1 MVAIDYF
8 FIDKKREIGHRD
20 QILACYYN
28 SHHCNR
34 HQATMKTVILAGGLG
49 SRLSEETRFR
59 PKPMVEIGGRPIL
72 WHILKYYSH
81 HGYNEFIICCGY
93 KAYIIKEYFF
103 HYMLHNS
110 DVTIDT
116 STNEVT
122 YANSTSEEWKITL
135 VETGL
140 YTQTAGRLKQVR
152 KYLDDEPF
160 FFTYGD
166 GLATVDLNSL
176 KKAHHANKSLA
187 TLTVVQTP
195 GRYGSVKSKDGL
207 VTEFIEKIPDEE
219 YGRING
225 GYFMCEPEAIEL
237 ISGPESSWEYD
248 VLPKLV
254 KERRLGSY
262 NHTGFWMCM
271 DTVRDLTRL
280 QELWDGGE
288 CPWKVW
294 E

>member
-1 MVAIDYF
+1 
-8 FIDKKREIGHRD
+8 
-20 QILACYYN
+20 
-28 SHHCNR
+28 
-34 HQATMKTVILAGGLG
+34 MKTVILAGGLG

-72 WHILKYYSH
+72 WHLLKYYSQ
-81 HGYNEFIICCGY
+81 HGHNEFIICCGY
-93 KAYIIKEYFF
+93 MSYIIKEYFY

-116 STNEVT
+116 SNNEVS
-122 YANSTSEEWKITL
+122 YANTTTENWKITL

-140 YTQTAGRLKQVR
+140 YTQTAGRLQKVKQ
-152 KYLDDEPF
+152 YLDDEPF

-166 GLATVDLNSL
+166 GLATVDLNALLLTHREQGSM
-176 KKAHHANKSLA
+176 A

-195 GRYGSVKSKDGL
+195 GRYGSVKSSNGK

-225 GYFMCEPEAIEL
+225 GFFVCDPKVLDMIE
-237 ISGPESSWEYD
+237 GPESSWEYD
-248 VLPKLV
+248 VLPVLV
-254 KERRLGSY
+254 EQQQLAAY
-262 NHTGFWMCM
+262 NHNGFWMCM

-280 QELWDGGE
+280 QGLWDGGD

-294 E
+294 